1 MQRYLRPD
9 LLADAGIPD
18 FDTWAATFGQTTT
31 EMEISPSGAA
41 GGKRPGS
48 PNSATSP
55 SSCGCGT
62 SLATSRPPTTSTCPP
77 PPSRCAPTG
86 PGRRGDR
93 LRHWARRARRADPDA
108 RGRSQSGQH
117 AQGPSWAARDRLG
130 QQMCEKWESTR
141 SGATPSLNA
150 AEFGVARTT
159 IYRHLSSDR
168 WGVPNS
174 SASPLPGGHGSAGS
188 P

>member
-62 SLATSRPPTTSTCPP
+62 SLAKTADDLNLPTPALAVRPAGA
-77 PPSRCAPTG
+77 RAP
-86 PGRRGDR
+86 R
-93 LRHWARRARRADPDA
+93 
-108 RGRSQSGQH
+108 
-117 AQGPSWAARDRLG
+117 
-130 QQMCEKWESTR
+130 
-141 SGATPSLNA
+141 
-150 AEFGVARTT
+150 
-159 IYRHLSSDR
+159 
-168 WGVPNS
+168 
-174 SASPLPGGHGSAGS
+174 
-188 P
+188 